1 MNIHEYQAKT
11 ILQRFGVGVPRGG
24 VAKTPDEARDVASAL
39 GGEVWAVKAQI
50 HAGGRG
56 KGGGIRLARSLAEVS
71 RCAESMLGAPLV
83 THQTGATGKIVRK
96 LLIEQGCEIARE
108 FYLGVVIDRTTD
120 QTVMLASREGG
131 VEIEEVAKRSPDKI
145 LTEQIDPVCGFMPFQ
160 TRRLAYQLE
169 MRDKETLKRAAGF
182 MSSLHRAFME
192 LDCSIA
198 EINPLV
204 LTKGGELLALDAK
217 LVLDDSALFRRPEL
231 AAMLDPDEEDPTEQE
246 AKKFHLSYVSLDGNI
261 GCMVN
266 GAGLAMATMD
276 IIKLHGGEPAN
287 FLDVGGGANTE
298 QVTNAFKIL
307 LRDEKVRAV
316 LINIFGGIMKC
327 DTIADGIVGALKEV
341 ELEVPLVVRL
351 EGTNVELGREILARS
366 GVGVVTAKDMSD
378 AAQTVVRLAA
388 ERSR

>member
-1 MNIHEYQAKT
+1 MNLHEYQAKAVF
-11 ILQRFGVGVPRGG
+11 RSYGVGVPRGG
-24 VAKTPDEARDVASAL
+24 VAGTPDEARDVARSL

-56 KGGGIRLARSLAEVS
+56 KGGGIRLARSPDEVF
-71 RCAESMLGAPLV
+71 RHAASMLGAPLV
-83 THQTGATGKIVRK
+83 THQTGVAGQIVRK
-96 LLIEQGCEIARE
+96 LLVERGCEIERE
-108 FYLGVVIDRTTD
+108 HYLGVAIDRSTD

-131 VEIEEVAKRSPDKI
+131 VEIEEVAKRSPEKI
-145 LTEQIDPVCGFMPFQ
+145 LTEQIDPVCGLMPFQ
-160 TRRLAYQLE
+160 TRRIAFGLD
-169 MRDKETLKRAAGF
+169 MRGERALKRAADF
-182 MSSLHRAFME
+182 MSALHRVFME

-204 LTKGGELLALDAK
+204 LTKNGELLALDAK
-217 LVLDDSALFRRPEL
+217 LALDDSALYRHPDL
-231 AAMLDPDEEDPTEQE
+231 AAMLDPEEEDPTERE
-246 AKKFHLSYVSLDGNI
+246 AKESSLSYVSLDGNI

-298 QVTNAFKIL
+298 QVKSAFKIL
-307 LRDEKVRAV
+307 LRDDKVRAV

-327 DTIADGIVGALKEV
+327 DTIAKGILGALEEV
-341 ELEVPLVVRL
+341 RFKAPLVARL
-351 EGTNVELGREILARS
+351 EGTNVEIGREILARS
-366 GVGVVTAKDMSD
+366 GVGIVTAADMRE

-388 ERSR
+388 ANSR